1 MKNNFKKSDIRKFLN
16 EAYSMAPEMYRC
28 DCGNCPVCDEQSLM
42 AQDYD
47 MQPQGDMPQLDY
59 DMQASVPMPEMPPM
73 DQYHDGGHP
82 GESDGPPMLEPDGS
96 ISPEELYHHF
106 DVDGDGRVDMKDY
119 AEHVDYHCEHP
130 ELLEDYL
137 ELKDYR
143 RDDVHCH
150 DSYSKCC
157 DYLMVDKNVALEMV
171 KKLMDSCGSSCPA
184 SSASALADVLE
195 LLKSKSL
202 I

>member
-1 MKNNFKKSDIRKFLN
+1 MKNNFKKNDIRKFLN
-16 EAYSMAPEMYRC
+16 EAHSMSPEMY
-28 DCGNCPVCDEQSLM
+28 SLD
-42 AQDYD
+42 AYRDYEEPD
-47 MQPQGDMPQLDY
+47 DMPQLDY
-59 DMQASVPMPEMPPM
+59 DMESAPMPEMPSM
-73 DQYHDGGHP
+73 EHHHDGGHP
-82 GESDGPPMLEPDGS
+82 GESDGAPILEPDGS

-119 AEHVDYHCEHP
+119 AAHVDYHCEHL

-137 ELKDYR
+137 DLKDYR

-171 KKLMDSCGSSCPA
+171 KKLMDSCGSKCAA

-195 LLKSKSL
+195 LLKSKNL
-202 I
+202 IG

>member
-1 MKNNFKKSDIRKFLN
+1 MKNTFKKSDIRKFLN
-16 EAYSMAPEMYRC
+16 EAHSMSPEMYRC
-28 DCGNCPVCDEQSLM
+28 DCGNCPVCDEQEATGYQYEEPDDDLR
-42 AQDYD
+42 
-47 MQPQGDMPQLDY
+47 LDF
-59 DMQASVPMPEMPPM
+59 DMQASAPMPEMPPM
-73 DQYHDGGHP
+73 DHHHDGGHP
-82 GESDGPPMLEPDGS
+82 GESDGAPMLEPDGS

-137 ELKDYR
+137 DLKDYR

-171 KKLMDSCGSSCPA
+171 RKLMDSCGSTCPA

-195 LLKSKSL
+195 LLKSKNL
-202 I
+202 ID

>member
-1 MKNNFKKSDIRKFLN
+1 MKNTFKKSSIRKFLN
-16 EAYSMAPEMYRC
+16 EAHSMSPEMYKLDAYR
-28 DCGNCPVCDEQSLM
+28 
-42 AQDYD
+42 DYD
-47 MQPQGDMPQLDY
+47 YEEPDDDLRLDF
-59 DMQASVPMPEMPPM
+59 DMQAPAPMPEMPPM
-73 DQYHDGGHP
+73 DHHHDGGHP
-82 GESDGPPMLEPDGS
+82 GESDGAPMLEPDGS

-137 ELKDYR
+137 DLKDYR

-171 KKLMDSCGSSCPA
+171 RKLMDSCGSKCPA

-195 LLKSKSL
+195 LLKSKNL
-202 I
+202 ID

>member
-16 EAYSMAPEMYRC
+16 EAHSMTPEMYRC
-28 DCGNCPVCDEQSLM
+28 DCSDCPVCDEQEAMGYQYEEPDDDLRL
-42 AQDYD
+42 DLD
-47 MQPQGDMPQLDY
+47 MQDS
-59 DMQASVPMPEMPPM
+59 APMSEMPPS
-73 DQYHDGGHP
+73 DHYYDGGHP
-82 GESDGPPMLEPDGS
+82 GESDGGPMLQPDGS

-150 DSYSKCC
+150 DSYSKSC
-157 DYLMVDKNVALEMV
+157 DYLMVDKNVALEMIQ
-171 KKLMDSCGSSCPA
+171 KLMDSCGATCPT
-184 SSASALADVLE
+184 STASALADVLE
-195 LLKSKSL
+195 LLKSKNL
-202 I
+202 IA